1 MDIDSQSIEFLYV
14 KPLVSAGALLT
25 SALCGIGDL

>member
-14 KPLVSAGALLT
+14 KLLVLAEASLT